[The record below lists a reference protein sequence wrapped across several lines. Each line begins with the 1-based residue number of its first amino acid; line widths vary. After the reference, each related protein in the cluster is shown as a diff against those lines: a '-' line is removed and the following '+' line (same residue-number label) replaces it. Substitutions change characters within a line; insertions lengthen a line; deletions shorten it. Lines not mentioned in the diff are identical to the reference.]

1 MFESL
6 LARWPEERFDLLQ
19 PDTPSVHFILI
30 FLSVEQ
36 VKDVAAKKEAWSSH
50 MVEMIVLWIS
60 RGGRGCKLY
69 EGWSSRAREHEG
81 GGGMICNSAS
91 SCYM

>member
-1 MFESL
+1 MYFQLYVYAAQFESL

-50 MVEMIVLWIS
+50 RVEMFSGS
-60 RGGRGCKLY
+60 RVVVGGVNFMK
-69 EGWSSRAREHEG
+69 G
-81 GGGMICNSAS
+81 GAAAPESTKAAEA
-91 SCYM
+91 